1 MQIQCKVSDSKVDVF
16 VLLFCASVRCRMPG
30 EIKKE
35 RARERERGGWKREKG
50 RKRERELVH
59 QRHQQVNRP
68 QSLKTKM
75 SVLDE
80 ECIYYWDCLCMSY
93 LNYFKYMALCNA
105 LLSRPK
111 NYQLCLSM

>member
-1 MQIQCKVSDSKVDVF
+1 
-16 VLLFCASVRCRMPG
+16 MPG

-35 RARERERGGWKREKG
+35 RAREGGWKRREKG

-59 QRHQQVNRP
+59 QRHQQVNWP

-80 ECIYYWDCLCMSY
+80 ECIYYMGLFVY
-93 LNYFKYMALCNA
+93 ELFKLFQTYGTMQCV
-105 LLSRPK
+105 SE
-111 NYQLCLSM
+111 

>member
-1 MQIQCKVSDSKVDVF
+1 MQIQCKVSDSIVDVF

-35 RARERERGGWKREKG
+35 RARERRMEEKRERGGWKREKG
-50 RKRERELVH
+50 GKRERELVH

-80 ECIYYWDCLCMSY
+80 ECIYYMGLFVY
-93 LNYFKYMALCNA
+93 ELFKLFQTYGTMQCVTE
-105 LLSRPK
+105 
-111 NYQLCLSM
+111 

>member
-1 MQIQCKVSDSKVDVF
+1 MQIQCKISDSIVDVF

-35 RARERERGGWKREKG
+35 RARERERGGWKKEKG

-80 ECIYYWDCLCMSY
+80 ECIYYMGLFVY
-93 LNYFKYMALCNA
+93 ELFKSFQTYGTMQCVTE
-105 LLSRPK
+105 
-111 NYQLCLSM
+111 

>member
-1 MQIQCKVSDSKVDVF
+1 
-16 VLLFCASVRCRMPG
+16 MPG

-35 RARERERGGWKREKG
+35 RARKRRMEEKRENG
-50 RKRERELVH
+50 GKRERELVH

-80 ECIYYWDCLCMSY
+80 ECIYYMGLFVY
-93 LNYFKYMALCNA
+93 ERFKLFQTYGTMQCVTE
-105 LLSRPK
+105 
-111 NYQLCLSM
+111 